1 MINDDDDDDIDD
13 MAQTLMLIGFNKV
26 SSREA
31 LQIYMEQFDDML
43 ELNEKGILD
52 LKYSYSKC
60 TVADGIILFGLQKT
74 KCLKSMIH
82 WVQNFAIV
90 GETPNINDLDEES
103 FRAALGVAAQMLS
116 QLVEKHLPEN

>member
-1 MINDDDDDDIDD
+1 MIDDDDDDIDD
-13 MAQTLMLIGFNKV
+13 MAQTLMLIGFNRV

-43 ELNEKGILD
+43 ELNEKDILD
-52 LKYSYSKC
+52 LKHSYSKL

-82 WVQNFAIV
+82 WVQDFV
-90 GETPNINDLDEES
+90 RFSKTPNIDDLDEAS
-103 FRAALGVAAQMLS
+103 FRAALVVVVQRYIICKQEAKDAS
-116 QLVEKHLPEN
+116 